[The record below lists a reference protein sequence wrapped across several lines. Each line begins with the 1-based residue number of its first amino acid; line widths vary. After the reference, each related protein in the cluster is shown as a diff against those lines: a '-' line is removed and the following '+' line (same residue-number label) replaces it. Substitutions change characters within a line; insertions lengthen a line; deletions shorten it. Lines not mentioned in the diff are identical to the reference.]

1 MTMEFI
7 RENFE
12 VIVIILFI
20 ATFAILTVILSM
32 NKYFAM
38 YFSNKRFKII
48 SSYEVNANDGNKY
61 FSISIY
67 NNNINEVRIAGF
79 GYVYK
84 DQNID
89 FYNNFLLDMNLPD
102 DHKIVIHS
110 RDYLTTRINVNQ
122 LKTIISDINKGSLS
136 VVGMKT
142 FVTDSLGLTTTAEA
156 KQVQD
161 QLYFMLRV
169 DKEELNGKLR
179 EQIRKAREE
188 QAHFKQKQRIER
200 NIKMKEKIGKLILK
214 IKRII
219 PKRKSK

>member
-1 MTMEFI
+1 MEFI
-7 RENFE
+7 RDNFE
-12 VIVIILFI
+12 IIVIVLFI

-89 FYNNFLLDMNLPD
+89 FYNNYLLDMNLPD

-122 LKTIISDINKGSLS
+122 LKTIVSDINKGSLS

-161 QLYFMLRV
+161 QLYSMLRA
-169 DKEELNGKLR
+169 DKEELNRKLK
-179 EQIRKAREE
+179 EQIKKARAE
-188 QAHFKQKQRIER
+188 QAHFRQKQRIER
-200 NIKMKEKIGKLILK
+200 NIKIKEKLSRVLLK
-214 IKRII
+214 IKGLLNF
-219 PKRKSK
+219 KKSK

>member
-1 MTMEFI
+1 
-7 RENFE
+7 
-12 VIVIILFI
+12 
-20 ATFAILTVILSM
+20 
-32 NKYFAM
+32 
-38 YFSNKRFKII
+38 
-48 SSYEVNANDGNKY
+48 
-61 FSISIY
+61 
-67 NNNINEVRIAGF
+67 
-79 GYVYK
+79 
-84 DQNID
+84 
-89 FYNNFLLDMNLPD
+89 MNLPD

-110 RDYLTTRINVNQ
+110 RDYVTTRINVNQ
-122 LKTIISDINKGSLS
+122 LKTIVSDINKGSLN
-136 VVGMKT
+136 VIGMKT

-161 QLYFMLRV
+161 QLYFMLRM
-169 DKEELNGKLR
+169 DKEELNRKLR